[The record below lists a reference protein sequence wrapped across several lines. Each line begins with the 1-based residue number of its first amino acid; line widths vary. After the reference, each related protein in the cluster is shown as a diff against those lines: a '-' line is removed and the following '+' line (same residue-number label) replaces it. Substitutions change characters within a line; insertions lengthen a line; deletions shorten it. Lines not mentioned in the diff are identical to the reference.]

1 MGCINGEV
9 VDSCTE
15 GNPAADDT
23 TCNGIDEDCDGE
35 VDEEYV
41 ETPTTCGEGACSD
54 AGAAPIANEAADVV
68 AGSSSTI
75 VVGGVGAAFVGFFA
89 FFAAAVGLNTTKQD
103 ASEPLAA
110 MLEESEVGSSAFI
123 NPTFVDGA
131 GAQNNVMG
139 V

>member
-54 AGAAPIANEAADVV
+54 TGVRKCIAGNEVDTCEPGH
-68 AGSSSTI
+68 GSDEDLCDGFDNDCDGETDEDHQIEITSC
-75 VVGGVGAAFVGFFA
+75 GLGVCA
-89 FFAAAVGLNTTKQD
+89 T
-103 ASEPLAA
+103 
-110 MLEESEVGSSAFI
+110 
-123 NPTFVDGA
+123 
-131 GAQNNVMG
+131 
-139 V
+139 

>member
-54 AGAAPIANEAADVV
+54 TGVRKCIAGNEVDTCEPGHASDEDLCDGFEMIVMVKLMKIIKLKLHLV
-68 AGSSSTI
+68 AL
-75 VVGGVGAAFVGFFA
+75 V
-89 FFAAAVGLNTTKQD
+89 
-103 ASEPLAA
+103 
-110 MLEESEVGSSAFI
+110 
-123 NPTFVDGA
+123 
-131 GAQNNVMG
+131 
-139 V
+139 